1 MTEDELSAQ
10 DDTTHTVGHRGG
22 DIYIVLTYVL
32 MPFGR
37 EDISLVLMYPH
48 IEGDSML
55 DDREI

>member
-1 MTEDELSAQ
+1 MTEDELFAQ
-10 DDTTHTVGHRGG
+10 HDTTHTVGHRGG
-22 DIYIVLTYVL
+22 DIYIVFTYVL

-55 DDREI
+55 DDREV